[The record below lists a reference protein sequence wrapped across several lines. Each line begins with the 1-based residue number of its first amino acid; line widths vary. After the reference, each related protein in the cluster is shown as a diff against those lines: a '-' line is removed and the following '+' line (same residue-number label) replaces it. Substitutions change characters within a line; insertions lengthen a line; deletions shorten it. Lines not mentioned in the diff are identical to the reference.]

1 VAVAAAGAA
10 AVVAGAGYAAKR
22 VLVDRVRRHH
32 DEHES
37 DDFTFPLD
45 ARHHRFASPDGG
57 EVHVAER
64 FVGDDE
70 ARARPLVLLHG
81 IGLQAGIWL
90 YQLNDL
96 AGEFRVV
103 APETRGHGQSR
114 GGSTGFGLD
123 AAALDLATVLEAMDL
138 QDAIVV
144 GHSMGGM
151 VLMRFAADHA
161 GVLDRRVAGL
171 VFLATA
177 PHFGVPAAV
186 MTRVVGAADRAWRWG
201 ERRGLRVPISRL
213 AEGDVSFAVA
223 RLSFGEEPS
232 ATHVELA
239 RRMFAEVPVESF
251 VPSGLGILEHDARV
265 ALAETQTPSIV
276 VVGSRD
282 RITPPRFAE
291 ELVALLPAARLVVLP
306 GCGHQ
311 VMLERRHELADLLR
325 HFDAELRAGPVRLPP
340 SPSPWVGAC

>member
-1 VAVAAAGAA
+1 VALAAAGAA
-10 AVVAGAGYAAKR
+10 AVVAGAGYVAKR
-22 VLVDRVRRHH
+22 VLVDRVRRQP
-32 DEHES
+32 DEHDG

-45 ARHHRFASPDGG
+45 ARYHRFPVSDGG
-57 EVHVAER
+57 EIHVAER
-64 FVGDDE
+64 YVGDDE
-70 ARARPLVLLHG
+70 AGARPLVLLHG
-81 IGLQAGIWL
+81 IGLHAGIWL

-96 AGEFRVV
+96 AGEFRVL
-103 APETRGHGQSR
+103 APETRGHGRSR
-114 GGSTGFGLD
+114 AGTAGFGLA
-123 AAALDLATVLEAMDL
+123 AAALDLATVLEGMDL
-138 QDAIVV
+138 RDAIVV

-151 VLMRFAADHA
+151 VLMRLAADHA
-161 GVLDRRVAGL
+161 SVLERRVAGL

-186 MTRVVGAADRAWRWG
+186 TARVAGAADRVWRWG
-201 ERRGLRVPISRL
+201 ERRGLRLPLSRL

-223 RLSFGEEPS
+223 RLSFGDQPS
-232 ATHVELA
+232 PAHVELA

-265 ALAETQTPSIV
+265 ALAETRTPSIV

-291 ELVALLPAARLVVLP
+291 ELVALLPGARLVVLP

-311 VMLERRHELADLLR
+311 VMLERRHELSDLLR
-325 HFDAELRAGPVRLPP
+325 HFDAELRAERVEERAIP
-340 SPSPWVGAC
+340 C